1 MTLVETACVAIKA
14 VVLTP
19 QRGMVSDDSLFY
31 LRKTL
36 VTLSFV
42 LCSCIANAAYV
53 QPKTIGNV
61 IKVSSFEGGSV
72 EGSDQFG
79 TC

>member
-1 MTLVETACVAIKA
+1 METACVAIMA
-14 VVLTP
+14 AVLTP
-19 QRGMVSDDSLFY
+19 HIGMVSGDSLFY
-31 LRKTL
+31 LRRILAT
-36 VTLSFV
+36 VSFV